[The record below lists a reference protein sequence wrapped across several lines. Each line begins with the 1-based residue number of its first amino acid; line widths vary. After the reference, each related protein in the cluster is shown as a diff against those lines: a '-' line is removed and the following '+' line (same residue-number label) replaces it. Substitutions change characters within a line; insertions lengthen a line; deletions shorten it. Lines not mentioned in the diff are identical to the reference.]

1 MATRHL
7 YHSDDVAATLL
18 FSIQQNQRRLAKEAA
33 SELLG
38 SQEPDLLF
46 RCLALAWFL
55 DDPGSPYEKE
65 RYDAFCANDAQ
76 ALLGSLLRKGY
87 DLPEALPS
95 LEFDDLTIS
104 VTRSTPET
112 PIDRIALKGWTRSQT
127 RTLGFALT
135 SAMKKKSWTQ
145 MEVLLTPLVK
155 RQADQVAQILM
166 ALGVAESLAIL
177 VKTSTHLSIAQRI
190 LRHALSSLVST
201 TSTSP
206 PRLTISLASERTLT
220 LPAEAL
226 SLWHCDTRPL
236 SELHGAP
243 VLVAEE
249 QATHYWITSLQT
261 HGGSLKGEELL
272 FQRPEDEES
281 FYTQGFP
288 HDIPDEWSDEERQKS
303 HGITVSKHPNPWV
316 PVFAAFV

>member
-1 MATRHL
+1 
-7 YHSDDVAATLL
+7 
-18 FSIQQNQRRLAKEAA
+18 
-33 SELLG
+33 
-38 SQEPDLLF
+38 
-46 RCLALAWFL
+46 
-55 DDPGSPYEKE
+55 
-65 RYDAFCANDAQ
+65 
-76 ALLGSLLRKGY
+76 
-87 DLPEALPS
+87 
-95 LEFDDLTIS
+95 
-104 VTRSTPET
+104 
-112 PIDRIALKGWTRSQT
+112 
-127 RTLGFALT
+127 
-135 SAMKKKSWTQ
+135 